1 MLRRTDSEP
10 KPGLRAINPPT
21 ACHALFCPLIAAGK
35 RFAGGRWHGILPP
48 VSETPD
54 PPAPSEA
61 ALHEAAL
68 AHLARYA
75 TTEAGLL
82 RVLERRI
89 ARWRRSASGD
99 AEALAA
105 EEAAARVAVRR
116 IVARLAA
123 AGGVDDAAFA
133 RARAERLH
141 RSGRS
146 RRAIAAHL
154 AARGVAA
161 ETARAALPEA
171 PESELAAALT
181 LARRRRLGPF
191 RIAPPPAPGRELAM
205 LARAGFSQ
213 AIAEQ
218 ALAMSPEAA
227 LALVLRFRRGGV

>member
-1 MLRRTDSEP
+1 MVCAGSGAWH
-10 KPGLRAINPPT
+10 PGAVTEDP
-21 ACHALFCPLIAAGK
+21 
-35 RFAGGRWHGILPP
+35 
-48 VSETPD
+48 PD
-54 PPAPSEA
+54 PAPSSPKAAPSEAAPSEA

-89 ARWRRSASGD
+89 ARWRRGASGE
-99 AEALAA
+99 AETLAVA
-105 EEAAARVAVRR
+105 AAAARAAVLR
-116 IVARLAA
+116 IVTRLAA

-133 RARAERLH
+133 HARAERLH
-141 RSGRS
+141 RAGRS

-161 ETARAALPEA
+161 ETARAALPED
-171 PESELAAALT
+171 PESELAAALA

-191 RIAPPPAPGRELAM
+191 RADPAPAPDRDLAV
-205 LARAGFSQ
+205 LARAGFSR

-218 ALAMSPEAA
+218 ALTMSPEAA
-227 LALVLRFRRGGV
+227 LALVLRFRRGGA